1 MVIAGWHAAQR
12 SVCCLPARNRTGTPD
27 SFENG
32 TSGHIEATGPTPF
45 LAQRPAQST
54 PLSLL
59 GAVLLL
65 WPPSSIFSQH
75 SALSAMDPIPI
86 ERFNALAGYIRS
98 PWIALAAKE
107 LAWYEAGDERLLGV
121 VSLDTVD
128 DDFVATILARDKK
141 RRFRGFS
148 LQINI
153 KTQEEATNW
162 LRDRFAELLPEPP
175 ETFYQG
181 DELGSA
187 MDFFTPVVDRARLSP
202 SFERLTTAD
211 GYSPALGLIREMMQ
225 YFDDVD
231 GNFVEQFQTT
241 AFDAR
246 LWELYLY
253 GLFNELSYG
262 LNRDEPA
269 PDFHCVGLLGN
280 FFVEATTVNP
290 SDDAP
295 EIDPENESTY
305 YDGYVPRKFGSA
317 LFSKIK
323 KKYWEK
329 PHVAGNPLV
338 LAVQDFHSPGSM
350 VWSNTGLVQYL
361 YGIRQE
367 ARVDAEGKPEIVS
380 EKIAAH
386 TWDNKELPSN
396 FFAQSDSEH
405 ISAVIANPC
414 GTLSKFNRIGFLAG
428 FGNQR
433 IGIIRGGFAYQRG
446 ELHPSRF
453 AAKVHEPGY
462 RESWVQGLSVYHNPN
477 ARIALPEGAFPG
489 AAHHTSRDGRIL
501 ADVPT
506 FFPLGSQ
513 DFVVVPTAES

>member
-1 MVIAGWHAAQR
+1 MR
-12 SVCCLPARNRTGTPD
+12 
-27 SFENG
+27 
-32 TSGHIEATGPTPF
+32 
-45 LAQRPAQST
+45 
-54 PLSLL
+54 
-59 GAVLLL
+59 
-65 WPPSSIFSQH
+65 
-75 SALSAMDPIPI
+75 PIPI

-107 LAWYEAGDERLLGV
+107 LAWYEAGDEKLLGV

-128 DDFVATILARDKK
+128 NDFVATVLARDKK
-141 RRFRGFS
+141 GKFRGFS

-153 KTQEEATNW
+153 KTPEEATNW
-162 LRDRFAELLPEPP
+162 LRDSFAELLPEAP
-175 ETFYQG
+175 ETFHQG
-181 DELGSA
+181 DEIGSA
-187 MDFFTPVVDRARLSP
+187 MDFFTPVADRALLSP
-202 SFERLTTAD
+202 SFVRLTTAD

-225 YFDDVD
+225 YFDDAD

-253 GLFNELSYG
+253 GLFNELGYG
-262 LNRDEPA
+262 LDRNEPA
-269 PDFHCVGLLGN
+269 PDFHCVGLLGD

-290 SDDAP
+290 SDEAP
-295 EIDPENESTY
+295 EIDPEKEDAY
-305 YDGYVPRKFGSA
+305 YDGYVPRKFGSV

-367 ARVDAEGKPEIVS
+367 TKVDGDGKVEIVS
-380 EKIAAH
+380 ERIGSHK
-386 TWDNKELPSN
+386 WDGKELPSN
-396 FFAQSDSEH
+396 FFIQPHAEN
-405 ISAVIANPC
+405 ISAVIANPS
-414 GTLSKFNRIGFLAG
+414 GTLSKFNRMGFLAG
-428 FGNQR
+428 FGNR
-433 IGIIRGGFAYQRG
+433 KIGIIRGGFAYQG
-446 ELHPSRF
+446 ELWPTRF

-462 RESWVQGLSVYHNPN
+462 RESWGQGLSVYHNPN
-477 ARIALPEGAFPG
+477 ARIPLPESTFPG
-489 AAHHTSRDGRIL
+489 AAHHTSNGHQVL
-501 ADVPT
+501 ANIPP

-513 DFVVVPTAES
+513 DFVVVPTDGR